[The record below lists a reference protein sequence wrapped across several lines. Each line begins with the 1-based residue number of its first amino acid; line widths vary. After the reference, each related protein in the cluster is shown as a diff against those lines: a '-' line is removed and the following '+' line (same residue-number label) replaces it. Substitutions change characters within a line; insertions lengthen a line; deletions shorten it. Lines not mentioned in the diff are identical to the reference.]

1 MSSTDCRPAS
11 LAAPVP
17 TQHCPRTGDTT
28 MLLRSRLRREGL
40 ALAALA
46 LAMLDASPARSQ
58 DQSRDYPNQTLK
70 IVVPFT
76 AGGGVDVV
84 ARIVAPKLGEELG
97 QTVIIENRG
106 GAGGMLGAAAVAQSP
121 ADGYTLLIGTGST
134 HGTNSN
140 VYAKLTYDPVR
151 DFVPV
156 VLMTSSPLLL
166 IVPPLLPAKSVR
178 ELIALAQ
185 NRPSGLSFGSYGTG
199 SINHL
204 GAELFGSMA
213 KITANHVPYRGSA
226 PAMTDLI
233 AGRLDYM
240 FDGVST
246 SLGYLQAGTIRTLGV
261 AGLNRSPVM
270 PDQPTISESGLPG
283 FDTMVWFGLFA
294 PAGTPK
300 PAVELLNRKMNAVL
314 ATPRVKEALEKLGVE
329 PVGGSPDALAAKVQ
343 SELQKW
349 ATIVREKNI
358 RLEQ

>member
-1 MSSTDCRPAS
+1 MMTENRTHGEACMIARRFVLCALVTLVATAS
-11 LAAPVP
+11 MADRAAAQTYPE
-17 TQHCPRTGDTT
+17 
-28 MLLRSRLRREGL
+28 RLI
-40 ALAALA
+40 
-46 LAMLDASPARSQ
+46 
-58 DQSRDYPNQTLK
+58 K
-70 IVVPFT
+70 VVVPFP
-76 AGGGVDVV
+76 AGGPIDLT
-84 ARIVAPKLGEELG
+84 ARLLVQRLAPMLG

-140 VYAKLTYDPVR
+140 VYAKVTYDPVR

-156 VLMTSSPLLL
+156 VLMTTSPLLL

-178 ELIALAQ
+178 DLIALAQ
-185 NRPSGLSFGSYGTG
+185 SRPSGLSFGSYGTG

-204 GAELFGSMA
+204 GAELFSSMA